1 MSMAQ
6 PADAYM
12 LPKGGRDVGGTQY
25 PLMRDQS
32 KMSASMT
39 GGQTDNLRELRWSI
53 MQQVSSL
60 LDMSDASQLQA
71 LHKSLHAQIVARQM
85 IARIHA

>member
-1 MSMAQ
+1 
-6 PADAYM
+6 
-12 LPKGGRDVGGTQY
+12 V
-25 PLMRDQS
+25 MRDQS
-32 KMSASMT
+32 RMGAGMI

-60 LDMSDASQLQA
+60 LDMSDSSQQQA
-71 LHKSLHAQIVARQM
+71 LHKSLHAQIVAWQM